1 MTDSSGDNGTI
12 RTRSSGLSRRSFI
25 RYSAAGVGVAA
36 VAGGIAVLASR
47 PPLSPRQQGLPAIP
61 DWTAADIPSLQ
72 GRSALVTGGN
82 GYPVGDRSGLG
93 YHNALQLARA
103 GADVT
108 IASRNQERG
117 EEAVRRIKVAVPS
130 ALIRFE
136 PLDLSDLASVANFAD
151 RMRASQRNLD
161 ILVNNAGVMGR
172 KNREVSANGFERVFA
187 TNALGHFALTAR
199 LLPLLRQGN
208 SPRVV
213 WVSSSRAFMGTIN
226 LADLPLGRDYD
237 YGAAYDNSKLAILI
251 LAFEMQR
258 RSAAEGWGI
267 SAMASHPGIART
279 NLVPDGPG
287 FDSLEGRNHRYL
299 PFLFQPPAQGA
310 LPTLYA
316 ATSPQAVAGG
326 YYGPNGFL
334 GLGGLPGWAG
344 IPQKADDQQ
353 AGTGLWAT
361 LEQLGN
367 VTFGRMS

>member
-1 MTDSSGDNGTI
+1 M
-12 RTRSSGLSRRSFI
+12 
-25 RYSAAGVGVAA
+25 
-36 VAGGIAVLASR
+36 
-47 PPLSPRQQGLPAIP
+47 PPLSPRQQGLPSIP

-82 GYPVGDRSGLG
+82 GYPEGDRSGLG
-93 YHNALQLARA
+93 YHDALQLARA

-108 IASRNQERG
+108 IASRKQERG
-117 EEAVRRIKVAVPS
+117 EEAVRRIKATVPGAS
-130 ALIRFE
+130 IRFE
-136 PLDLSDLASVANFAD
+136 TLDLSDLASVAGFAD
-151 RMRASQRNLD
+151 RMRASRKKLD

-226 LADLPLGRDYD
+226 LADLPLGHDYD
-237 YGAAYDNSKLAILI
+237 YGAAYDNSKLAILM

-258 RSAAEGWGI
+258 RSAAEGWSI

-287 FDSLEGRNHRYL
+287 FDSLEGRNHRYM
-299 PFLFQPPAQGA
+299 PFLFQPPSQGA

-344 IPQKADDQQ
+344 IPEKADDQQ
-353 AGTGLWAT
+353 SGARLWAT
-361 LEQLGN
+361 LEELGD